1 MHNGSDLAHTH
12 THKTA
17 ASAEETRALLCYL
30 LDHNKHHAAE
40 LHDMAHDLSAAGNA
54 EAAAL
59 LHAAVAD
66 FSSGNEKL
74 QQALSQLEKE

>member
-12 THKTA
+12 THAGA
-17 ASAEETRALLCYL
+17 ASAEETCALLGYL
-30 LDHNKHHAAE
+30 LDHNKHHAEE
-40 LHDMAHDLSAAGNA
+40 LHDMAHDLSAAGKA

-66 FSSGNEKL
+66 FASANEKL
-74 QQALSQLEKE
+74 AAALTKLREA